1 VVYKKYG
8 ISREPIAGKSREKEI
23 VAARHILN
31 YLVRTVTEMSY
42 PNLAK
47 LTNRNHATVMA
58 SMEAINK
65 KMVTNPAF
73 GVEIKNL
80 IKDITGEDPDNKYDD

>member
-1 VVYKKYG
+1 
-8 ISREPIAGKSREKEI
+8 
-23 VAARHILN
+23 
-31 YLVRTVTEMSY
+31 MSY

-65 KMVTNPAF
+65 KMITNPAF
-73 GVEIKNL
+73 ASEIKNL
-80 IKDITGEDPDNKYDD
+80 IKDITGEEPEGSYYED